1 MRRLLLRG
9 LAAALA
15 VAVTATPALALR
27 VAVMPPPSTTTKVIQ
42 AEMVL
47 VGKVVGIDSETVDL
61 EIYPGQPKVAHSV
74 ANVKIESALFGV
86 KNVTHVKIA
95 FVKTDQPGGPGPGRV
110 PRPGGFGQQLYNPA
124 EGNEGVFFLQKHPGS
139 DNYFSVA
146 PGHTPVLSADPNYK
160 TELANVKAMVSAFTD
175 PVKALSAEKDE
186 DRLANALSLA
196 HKYRVSPAVNPTGL
210 LDETPVP
217 AEQTK
222 LFLKVLTDLD
232 WTKHANAPRLADAL
246 GLMPGNY
253 GIPRVTAGDGEA
265 PMAARQKAFK
275 AWAEK
280 YGAKYE
286 VRKVSAKQLPTT
298 GSPPASRK

>member
-1 MRRLLLRG
+1 MRRFLLGG
-9 LAAALA
+9 LVATLALG
-15 VAVTATPALALR
+15 VTATPARALR
-27 VAVMPPPSTTTKVIQ
+27 VAVMAPPSTTTKVIQ
-42 AEMVL
+42 ADMVV
-47 VGKVVGIDSETVDL
+47 VGKVVGIDADTVDL
-61 EIYPGQPKVAHSV
+61 EVYPGQPKVAHSV
-74 ANVKIESALFGV
+74 ANVKIESGMFGV

-95 FVKTDQPGGPGPGRV
+95 FVKAEQPGGGGPGGGPGNRFV
-110 PRPGGFGQQLYNPA
+110 RPGGFGLAQYNPA

-139 DNYFSVA
+139 DNYYSVTA
-146 PGHTPVLSADPNYK
+146 GHTPVLSADPNYK
-160 TELANVKAMVSAFTD
+160 TELANVKAMLSTFTD

-196 HKYRVSPAVNPTGL
+196 HKYRISPAVNPTGL

-232 WTKHANAPRLADAL
+232 WTKHANAPRLADSL

-253 GIPRVTAGDGEA
+253 GIPRVTAGDGED

-275 AWAEK
+275 AWPRST
-280 YGAKYE
+280 
-286 VRKVSAKQLPTT
+286 VRST
-298 GSPPASRK
+298 R